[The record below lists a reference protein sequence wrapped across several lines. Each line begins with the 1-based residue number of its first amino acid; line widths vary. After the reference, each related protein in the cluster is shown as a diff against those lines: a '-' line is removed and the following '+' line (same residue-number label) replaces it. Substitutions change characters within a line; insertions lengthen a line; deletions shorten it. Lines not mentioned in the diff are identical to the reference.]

1 MRALGAVRSAEQQSR
16 SRNYRIS
23 RNERIPKRSA
33 LDPRIEKALQ
43 SSARKLPDRKLAS
56 EANAVA
62 APAEPYWSEEARH
75 EGVGRAVRSAE
86 QQSRSRNYRISRN
99 ERIPKRSALD
109 PRITKALQSS
119 ARKLPDRKLASEANA
134 VAAPAEPY
142 WSEEARHEGVGSR
155 TKR

>member
-99 ERIPKRSALD
+99 ERIPK
-109 PRITKALQSS
+109 
-119 ARKLPDRKLASEANA
+119 DRKSTRLNSSH
-134 VAAPAEPY
+134 VKI
-142 WSEEARHEGVGSR
+142 S
-155 TKR
+155 